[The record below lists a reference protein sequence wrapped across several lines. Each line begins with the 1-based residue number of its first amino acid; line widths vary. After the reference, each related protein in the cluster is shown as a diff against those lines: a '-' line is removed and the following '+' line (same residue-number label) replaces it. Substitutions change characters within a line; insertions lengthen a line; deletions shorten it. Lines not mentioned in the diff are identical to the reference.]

1 VASAA
6 DGASRT
12 PVCDFLVASSD
23 CPATNASVTAPVET
37 GSLDIRPAG
46 ADVNLPKGCSAR
58 RNRSADGAGSV
69 TCRHGPHGA
78 QAGTRLGADRNGA
91 ERDFS
96 RAFTRLME
104 KMLFDVHPLD
114 PPAFVAATLVLGT
127 FACLACYLP
136 ARRATRVDPL
146 QTLRRGT

>member
-1 VASAA
+1 L
-6 DGASRT
+6 T
-12 PVCDFLVASSD
+12 
-23 CPATNASVTAPVET
+23 
-37 GSLDIRPAG
+37 
-46 ADVNLPKGCSAR
+46 SAR
-58 RNRSADGAGSV
+58 RGPTSISPKGAAHAEIGL
-69 TCRHGPHGA
+69 RMA
-78 QAGTRLGADRNGA
+78 LGASPAATVRMVLRQGLGLA
-91 ERDFS
+91 LIGMGLS
-96 RAFTRLME
+96 AISAAAFTRLME

>member
-1 VASAA
+1 MAL
-6 DGASRT
+6 GAS
-12 PVCDFLVASSD
+12 
-23 CPATNASVTAPVET
+23 PAATVRMVLRQGLGLALIGT
-37 GSLDIRPAG
+37 GL
-46 ADVNLPKGCSAR
+46 SAI
-58 RNRSADGAGSV
+58 SA
-69 TCRHGPHGA
+69 
-78 QAGTRLGADRNGA
+78 
-91 ERDFS
+91 
-96 RAFTRLME
+96 AFTRLME